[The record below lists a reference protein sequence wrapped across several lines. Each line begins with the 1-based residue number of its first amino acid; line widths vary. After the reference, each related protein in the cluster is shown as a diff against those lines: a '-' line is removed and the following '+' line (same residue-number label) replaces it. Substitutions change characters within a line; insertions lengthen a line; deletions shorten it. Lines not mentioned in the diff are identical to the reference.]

1 MLTGEQRLARLI
13 PTLLACGGLM
23 VASLQKHHPQIFSQE
38 VTTEQSTTQYT
49 PRVVGLN
56 LTPIFNPKPKFH
68 DAVRPLADLISR
80 GEGDWNAVNR
90 GYAGDSPGGLPRWFG
105 RSCESFTIQEIL
117 DLQASGRIYAVGR
130 YQFIPSTLRYAVRVA
145 GIPMGARFNPEI
157 QNRLFAA
164 LLEHKRPVVA
174 EYLRGEHDNLHA
186 ALVALAKEWAS
197 IEYRNGYGYHDH
209 IGGNRAHIT
218 RVDTREV
225 LNEIRDT
232 LT

>member
-13 PTLLACGGLM
+13 PTLLACGGLL
-23 VASLQKHHPQIFSQE
+23 VASVQKHYPE
-38 VTTEQSTTQYT
+38 LTKNTAATQQAVRT
-49 PRVVGLN
+49 NQQPPVVN
-56 LTPIFNPKPKFH
+56 TPIIFIQPEFH
-68 DAVRPLADLISR
+68 EAIVPLGDLISQ

-105 RSCESFTIQEIL
+105 RDCESFTVQEIL
-117 DLQASGRIYAVGR
+117 NLQASGRIYAVGR

-145 GIPMGARFNPEI
+145 GIPMGARFNPDI

-164 LLEHKRPVVA
+164 LIEHKRPVVG
-174 EYLRGEHDNLHA
+174 EYLRGNSENLGHA
-186 ALVALAKEWAS
+186 LDELAREWAS
-197 IEYRNGYGYHDH
+197 IEYRNGRGYHDH

-218 RVDTREV
+218 RVDTKQV